1 MCLFISH
8 IFLSQV
14 LFLVKAWK
22 YICQQ
27 KSHLIRATLSQNKN
41 FIRKTRQTKICL
53 VTVTMH
59 LRGCPYSL
67 WSCNKVLTGRG
78 GRKYLCA
85 QGEMSNQSLFVSVD
99 LLLINE
105 INEMFCYQKYVLNL
119 TRWFKYSW
127 DKFPISD
134 LFCYSIIHITDR
146 QAITKVLKLCLTSQW
161 LTSYNIEPVVTK
173 SMLLLFWSLCTIKL
187 R

>member
-78 GRKYLCA
+78 VRKYLCA
-85 QGEMSNQSLFVSVD
+85 QGEMSNLYLSALICCWSMKSMKCFAIRNMFWIWHAD
-99 LLLINE
+99 LSIVE
-105 INEMFCYQKYVLNL
+105 INSRYL
-119 TRWFKYSW
+119 TFSVIPLFISPI
-127 DKFPISD
+127 DK
-134 LFCYSIIHITDR
+134 
-146 QAITKVLKLCLTSQW
+146 Q
-161 LTSYNIEPVVTK
+161 
-173 SMLLLFWSLCTIKL
+173 
-187 R
+187 